1 MVLLLEKEPYVLYIN
16 LNYRTLGYKIHTT
29 ILKNHMQ
36 KGLDA
41 IIGENQ
47 SVATKNRTI
56 LHTFSTIRD
65 VIDVPLS
72 QILL

>member
-1 MVLLLEKEPYVLYIN
+1 MVLLLEKDPYVLYIN
-16 LNYRTLGYKIHTT
+16 LNYRTLGYKIHTR

-41 IIGENQ
+41 IIGENK

>member
-47 SVATKNRTI
+47 SVATKKGQYYTHFPR
-56 LHTFSTIRD
+56 FEM
-65 VIDVPLS
+65 
-72 QILL
+72 